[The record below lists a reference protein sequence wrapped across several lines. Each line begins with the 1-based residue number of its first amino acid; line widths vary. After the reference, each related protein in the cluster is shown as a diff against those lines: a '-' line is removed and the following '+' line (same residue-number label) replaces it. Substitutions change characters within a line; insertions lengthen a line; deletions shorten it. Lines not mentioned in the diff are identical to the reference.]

1 MPSKKDISFAIWMSS
16 ITTLVVTF
24 VLVSINLGYTADF
37 LFLWMRSWMI
47 AFVMVG
53 LSILFL
59 APQIRRK
66 LNK

>member
-1 MPSKKDISFAIWMSS
+1 MPNKKDISFAIWMSS